1 MDSLEFLDTDGG
13 IGFLNFSLLNS
24 ICNFLKRVH
33 ADNTGTW
40 FGWLNTWVLNKI
52 FECFHW

>member
-40 FGWLNTWVLNKI
+40 FGWLNT
-52 FECFHW
+52 